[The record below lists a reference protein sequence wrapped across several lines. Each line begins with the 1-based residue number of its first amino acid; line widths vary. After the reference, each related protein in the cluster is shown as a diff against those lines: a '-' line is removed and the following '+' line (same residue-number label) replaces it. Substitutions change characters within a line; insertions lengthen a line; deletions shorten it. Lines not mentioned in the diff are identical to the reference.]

1 MGNRIVD
8 SGGALILLALLLA
21 PASYLFGQEV
31 PEEID
36 EEITTPANLELTR
49 VEMLEGMVIGLQ
61 QLRLTDRR
69 ASILKEIQPRID
81 EISALDAKVREY
93 SGLLDKM
100 GAGLVKGRS
109 LDPLKF
115 KVDWNTGKIVAVD
128 EQKEIK

>member
-1 MGNRIVD
+1 M
-8 SGGALILLALLLA
+8 LALLLA

-36 EEITTPANLELTR
+36 EEITTLVNYELTR
-49 VEMLEGMVIGLQ
+49 LEVLEGLVIGLQ
-61 QLRLTDRR
+61 KLRLTDRR

-81 EISALDAKVREY
+81 EIKALDAKVREY
-93 SGLLDKM
+93 KAQVDKM
-100 GAGLVKGRS
+100 GTGLVKGRS

-128 EQKEIK
+128 EQQEGA